1 MQDLLEAGSGR
12 RLSTRACADESCR
25 SGADRVGYD
34 RPAFRRR
41 PPPDASTSSAGARR
55 ARRPV
60 QEIPTMMTQTARDI
74 RARLDHPILDADGH
88 TVEYLPALIPFFQK
102 AGVADDLGKFFERVF
117 DPGSGMWSALSPRE
131 RLQRRAVRPSWWAV
145 PARNT
150 LDFAT
155 ASLPALMAERM
166 DEIGLDFSVV
176 YSSIG
181 LPVLDLPDA
190 RLRRACCRALN
201 QFQAEVF
208 QGTERRL
215 APVAVIP
222 MHTPEE
228 AILEL
233 EYAVQTLGFKAALI
247 ASFARRPIPA
257 VEGLGGDVP
266 RQATWV
272 DSFGLDSLYDYDPFW
287 QRCLD
292 LGISPAAHSGAVGW
306 DGHRSPSNYMFNH
319 LGFFATPAETLCRS
333 LFLGG
338 VTKRFPKLRIALLEG
353 GASWAVRLLHDLVG
367 HYEKRNPVAIRHYD
381 PAGFDREVWAD
392 LLARYGARLAA
403 MASSGPDI
411 QQLAFGSNE
420 KGASVVDEF
429 AAAGLASEDDIPARF
444 VPNFFFGC
452 EADDPLVPPAFD
464 AAALPGGRP
473 LQAIFGSDVGH
484 WDVPDMR
491 DVLHEAYELVE
502 EGRLDDGAFRAFT
515 FEHAARFYTDT
526 NPRFFEGTA
535 IEAEVAALIA
545 ADRDDRTGSERSRS
559 GAASARSQRA

>member
-1 MQDLLEAGSGR
+1 MTTESA
-12 RLSTRACADESCR
+12 RAIHD
-25 SGADRVGYD
+25 
-34 RPAFRRR
+34 
-41 PPPDASTSSAGARR
+41 
-55 ARRPV
+55 
-60 QEIPTMMTQTARDI
+60 
-74 RARLDHPILDADGH
+74 RLDHPILDADGH

-102 AGVADDLGKFFERVF
+102 TGLADDLAKFFERIF
-117 DPGSGMWSALSPRE
+117 DPGTGMWGALSPEE
-131 RLQRRAVRPSWWAV
+131 RLRRRAVRPSWWAV

-155 ASLPALMAERM
+155 ATMPSLMAERM
-166 DEIGLDFSVV
+166 EELGLDFSVV
-176 YSSIG
+176 YTSLG
-181 LPVLDLPDA
+181 LPILDIPDT
-190 RLRRACCRALN
+190 RLRRAACRALN

-215 APVAVIP
+215 TPVAVVP

-228 AILEL
+228 AIEEL
-233 EYAVQTLGFKAALI
+233 EYAVERLGFKAALI
-247 ASFARRPIPA
+247 ASFARRPVPA
-257 VEGLGGDVP
+257 VAHLGDDAP
-266 RQATWV
+266 RHATWV
-272 DSFGLDSLYDYDPFW
+272 DSFGLDSVYDYDPFW

-353 GASWAVRLLHDLVG
+353 GASWATRLLHDLLG
-367 HYEKRNPVAIRHYD
+367 HYEKRNPEAIQHYD
-381 PAGFDREVWAD
+381 PAHFDRVVFAD
-392 LLARYGARLAA
+392 LFERHGAKLAA
-403 MASSGPDI
+403 MASAGPDI

-420 KGASVVDEF
+420 KGAATVDEF
-429 AAAGLASEDDIPARF
+429 GACGLASADDIPKRF

-452 EADDPLVPPAFD
+452 EADDPLVHHAFD
-464 AAALPGGRP
+464 RASLPGGEP
-473 LQAIFGSDVGH
+473 LHAIFGSDVGH

-502 EGRLDDGAFRAFT
+502 EGRLDASQFRAFT
-515 FEHAARFYTDT
+515 FENAARFYTDT

-535 IEAEVAALIA
+535 LEADVAKLLAKPGSMGA
-545 ADRDDRTGSERSRS
+545 TGASGERREPGAS
-559 GAASARSQRA
+559 GGSGRPR